1 MDADLMEEVVKPKSY
16 KMALTAVQRNGG
28 APGIDGMPV
37 TELAEHLQVHW
48 PTIRAKLL
56 TGSYGPAP
64 VRRVDIAKPGGGIRT
79 LGIPTALDRF
89 IQRLLVQGL
98 TPIFEPRFS
107 SDSYGFRPGRCAAA
121 AVRHVQ
127 QYAAAGQTWVVD
139 LDIEAFFDHVH
150 HDILMRRIAAV
161 IRDKRVLKLIGRYL
175 RSGVMKDGVVVATRE
190 GTPQGG
196 PLSPLLANIYLDPL
210 DQELAKRGHRFC
222 RYADDCNIYVSSEAA
237 ANRVMR
243 TISAWIQQHLRLRVH
258 GGKSGVGRPWER
270 TFLGFRLT
278 RDGLIEVAPVSLVRL
293 KTRVRTLW
301 RSCQSA
307 TIKQI
312 RTQWQRYVRGWWQYY
327 QLAQWRRP
335 IDALQGWMRRHMR
348 KFFWLRWHN
357 WRGRRKA
364 LSRLGI
370 RFPQLKT
377 AWSGRGA
384 WRIAAS
390 PVLQM
395 ALNNARLCREGFLTP
410 SDLAKETA

>member
-1 MDADLMEEVVKPKSY
+1 
-16 KMALTAVQRNGG
+16 
-28 APGIDGMPV
+28 
-37 TELAEHLQVHW
+37 
-48 PTIRAKLL
+48 
-56 TGSYGPAP
+56 
-64 VRRVDIAKPGGGIRT
+64 
-79 LGIPTALDRF
+79 
-89 IQRLLVQGL
+89 
-98 TPIFEPRFS
+98 
-107 SDSYGFRPGRCAAA
+107 
-121 AVRHVQ
+121 VRHVQ

-150 HDILMRRIAAV
+150 HDILMRRITAV

>member
-1 MDADLMEEVVKPKSY
+1 MDDDLMEAVVKPEQY
-16 KMALTAVQRNGG
+16 EIALAAVNRNGG

-37 TELAEHLQVHW
+37 TELASHLVTHW
-48 PTIRAKLL
+48 PAIRAKLL
-56 TGSYGPAP
+56 VGSYGPAP
-64 VRRVDIAKPGGGIRT
+64 VRCVEIDKPGGGSRT
-79 LGIPTALDRF
+79 LGIPTVLDRF

-98 TPIFEPRFS
+98 TPIFERRFS
-107 SDSYGFRPGRCAAA
+107 SSSYGFRPGRSAAA

-139 LDIEAFFDHVH
+139 LDIEAFFDHVQ
-150 HDILMRRIAAV
+150 HDILMRRMATV

-175 RSGVMKDGVVVATRE
+175 RSGVMRDGVVVATRE

-243 TISAWIQQHLRLRVH
+243 TIPVWIQQHLRLRVH
-258 GGKSGVGRPWER
+258 SGKSGVGRPWER
-270 TFLGFRLT
+270 KFLGFRIT
-278 RDGLIEVAPVSLVRL
+278 REGLIEVAPASLTRW
-293 KTRVRTLW
+293 KTRVRVLW
-301 RSCQSA
+301 DARQSVPL
-307 TIKQI
+307 KQI

-335 IDALQGWMRRHMR
+335 LDNLQGWLRRHMR

-357 WRGRRKA
+357 WRGRQKA
-364 LSRLGI
+364 LRRLGVK
-370 RFPQLKT
+370 FPQLKT

-390 PVLQM
+390 PSLQM
-395 ALNNARLCREGFLTP
+395 ALNNAWLRREGFWTL

>member
-150 HDILMRRIAAV
+150 HDILMRRITAV

>member
-37 TELAEHLQVHW
+37 TELAEHLQVYW